1 MVEFA
6 ARCKELVRMKK
17 YDAIIV
23 GAGHNGLIASCYLAR
38 AGKNVLVLERR
49 HVIGGATVTE
59 EVVPGFKFSRLAY
72 VNSLFR
78 PEIIREL
85 RLKSYGFQ
93 LLPRNPSSFTPFP
106 DGQYL
111 FMGPDLETTKR
122 EIAKF
127 STKDAEAF
135 PRYEKMLEK
144 LVTVIEPTLDQT
156 PQDPLSSDIR
166 SWLQLIK
173 LGLRARR
180 LGKDFYRLATMLTGP
195 ASALLDEWF
204 ESEELKVTL
213 ATDAIIGAM
222 ASPSSQGTAYVLF
235 HHVMG
240 ETNGARGVWS
250 YVRGGM
256 GALSGAIAEAAR
268 DMGVEWRTE
277 CPVSEIVIENGSVQ
291 GVITEAG
298 EEIRAGIV
306 LSNADPKVTFTKL
319 VPRDKLP
326 EDFARRIESLDF
338 SSATFKLNLA
348 LSELPDFKALPG
360 NAGTF
365 NCRFK
370 SCCNFSS
377 GIRVILASERSRL
390 LNCITRGI
398 LNILTLYSFR
408 FCCRSFSA
416 SIFFSRRTSR
426 ESATK
431 TTPSAPRKTN
441 FRVEA

>member
-23 GAGHNGLIASCYLAR
+23 GAGHNGLVASCYLAR

-111 FMGPDLETTKR
+111 FMGPDLETNKR

-127 STKDAEAF
+127 STKDAGAF

-180 LGKDFYRLATMLTGP
+180 LGRDFYRLATMLTGP

-240 ETNGARGVWS
+240 ETNGARGIWS

-268 DMGVEWRTE
+268 DMGV
-277 CPVSEIVIENGSVQ
+277 
-291 GVITEAG
+291 
-298 EEIRAGIV
+298 
-306 LSNADPKVTFTKL
+306 
-319 VPRDKLP
+319 
-326 EDFARRIESLDF
+326 
-338 SSATFKLNLA
+338 
-348 LSELPDFKALPG
+348 
-360 NAGTF
+360 
-365 NCRFK
+365 
-370 SCCNFSS
+370 
-377 GIRVILASERSRL
+377 
-390 LNCITRGI
+390 
-398 LNILTLYSFR
+398 
-408 FCCRSFSA
+408 
-416 SIFFSRRTSR
+416 
-426 ESATK
+426 
-431 TTPSAPRKTN
+431 
-441 FRVEA
+441 